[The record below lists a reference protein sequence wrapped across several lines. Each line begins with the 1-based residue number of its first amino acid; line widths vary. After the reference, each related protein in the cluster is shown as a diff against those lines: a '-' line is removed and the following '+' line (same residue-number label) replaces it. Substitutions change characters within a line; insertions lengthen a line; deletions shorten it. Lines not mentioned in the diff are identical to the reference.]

1 MNSTDRL
8 NFLEVIN
15 SASIDGDIQQ
25 VVMYLN
31 EYFSSNKYKE
41 IIDLVYEA
49 ISLFQLY
56 GFLSYFDEKEKEC
69 FLKSDVLRSQ
79 SYKGIKMDYYNRG
92 QLSLI
97 EEINNN
103 EKVMISA
110 PTSFG
115 KTSIIIEYI
124 IQNKTRL
131 HNIIFV
137 LPTNSL
143 IEELYHK
150 LLEYNKE
157 VDLKYDITNQPNRF
171 IGRQIFLLT
180 PERFLM
186 QYQIE
191 KHNIYS
197 TDLVVMDEMYKIRK
211 ENADIKDFLNDRSLR
226 FRKVADIIAK
236 CNRKVVYL
244 SPYTYTDTKSM
255 SLFMMKHDVKK
266 INRTIEYVGKEIIDA
281 SKFVRPK
288 DTKYKKA
295 ISLMYRLQEEKN
307 IVYVS
312 DRDTASK
319 IVKNY
324 FPIKEEFK
332 GERIKAFYNHIKDNY
347 VIDEFEW
354 DVAEAIRKG
363 IGIYIA
369 PMPRYIKREIVSLYE
384 TNMLSTIIATTAFT
398 EGVNCNAKN
407 MILTSI
413 NTGRTLPLTQID
425 ALNTIGRVGRFASE
439 SIGKVY
445 CIDTDIYEKIKH
457 YSQNQECILE
467 NENYLQ
473 GKEPRT
479 DYELDMIE
487 NEYLT
492 EKDISKKNKITIEM
506 NQLGLSE
513 NDLNISLSVS
523 KEWKIYLYRYFACN
537 LTKEEVDIRREKMQV
552 ILRQQR
558 GKEFLAAM
566 EYIFR
571 DIQKAFLEN
580 NISEYDIFPIRQGE
594 LPAFDKS
601 GNFLWGRFYGNYVLG
616 DVKKSILRNIS
627 YVMKRY
633 EELSTNH
640 LYTKKKEAESWF
652 ASNNSKWILGFLDKD
667 LKPKYSKFYS
677 EYFRFVSS
685 IMQYKIPFYLTF
697 YFSILKLYISKKYA
711 EKLVGM
717 DIQEKDI
724 MIMFEE
730 GELAKDYQPLTD
742 YGIPMITINKFKKND
757 ISMNEIKDRFEAI
770 DELDAFEKMMLIDFY
785 KTR

>member
-157 VDLKYDITNQPNRF
+157 FDLKYDITNQPNRF

-211 ENADIKDFLNDRSLR
+211 ENTDIKDFLNDRSLR

-236 CNRKVVYL
+236 CNRK
-244 SPYTYTDTKSM
+244 T
-255 SLFMMKHDVKK
+255 
-266 INRTIEYVGKEIIDA
+266 
-281 SKFVRPK
+281 
-288 DTKYKKA
+288 
-295 ISLMYRLQEEKN
+295 
-307 IVYVS
+307 
-312 DRDTASK
+312 
-319 IVKNY
+319 NY
-324 FPIKEEFK
+324 
-332 GERIKAFYNHIKDNY
+332 
-347 VIDEFEW
+347 
-354 DVAEAIRKG
+354 
-363 IGIYIA
+363 
-369 PMPRYIKREIVSLYE
+369 
-384 TNMLSTIIATTAFT
+384 
-398 EGVNCNAKN
+398 
-407 MILTSI
+407 
-413 NTGRTLPLTQID
+413 
-425 ALNTIGRVGRFASE
+425 
-439 SIGKVY
+439 
-445 CIDTDIYEKIKH
+445 
-457 YSQNQECILE
+457 
-467 NENYLQ
+467 
-473 GKEPRT
+473 
-479 DYELDMIE
+479 
-487 NEYLT
+487 
-492 EKDISKKNKITIEM
+492 
-506 NQLGLSE
+506 
-513 NDLNISLSVS
+513 
-523 KEWKIYLYRYFACN
+523 
-537 LTKEEVDIRREKMQV
+537 
-552 ILRQQR
+552 
-558 GKEFLAAM
+558 
-566 EYIFR
+566 
-571 DIQKAFLEN
+571 
-580 NISEYDIFPIRQGE
+580 
-594 LPAFDKS
+594 
-601 GNFLWGRFYGNYVLG
+601 
-616 DVKKSILRNIS
+616 
-627 YVMKRY
+627 
-633 EELSTNH
+633 
-640 LYTKKKEAESWF
+640 
-652 ASNNSKWILGFLDKD
+652 
-667 LKPKYSKFYS
+667 
-677 EYFRFVSS
+677 
-685 IMQYKIPFYLTF
+685 
-697 YFSILKLYISKKYA
+697 
-711 EKLVGM
+711 
-717 DIQEKDI
+717 
-724 MIMFEE
+724 
-730 GELAKDYQPLTD
+730 
-742 YGIPMITINKFKKND
+742 
-757 ISMNEIKDRFEAI
+757 
-770 DELDAFEKMMLIDFY
+770 
-785 KTR
+785 